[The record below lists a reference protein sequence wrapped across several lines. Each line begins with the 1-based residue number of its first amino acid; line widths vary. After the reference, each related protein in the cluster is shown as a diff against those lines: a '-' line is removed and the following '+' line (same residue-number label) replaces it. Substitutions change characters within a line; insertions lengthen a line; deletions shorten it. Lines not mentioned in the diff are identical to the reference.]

1 MQSTVTSEH
10 SGPSF
15 RNIARRKLAA
25 FTLVE
30 VTLSIG
36 IMAFAFLSVFGLLP
50 TGTTIFRQAMDTSV
64 GSQIA
69 QRVFNESQQTD
80 FDQLIVDKNGHAIAP
95 NATGLKA
102 TRYFDE
108 QGTEVTDSSKAI
120 YHVNT
125 RVMPMTMTKLPNDTD
140 ISNLATLA
148 VMASVTIQ
156 IVNNPG
162 NQLINPNQSTNLWEA
177 SALPIATY
185 SGLVARNK

>member
-1 MQSTVTSEH
+1 MVTSEH
-10 SGPSF
+10 SGPSLEKA
-15 RNIARRKLAA
+15 ARRKLSA

-36 IMAFAFLSVFGLLP
+36 IVAFAFLSVFGLLP

-69 QRVFNESQQTD
+69 QRVFNDAQQTD
-80 FDQLIVDKNGHAIAP
+80 FDQLILDKNDNTIAC
-95 NATGLKA
+95 NATGLKSA
-102 TRYFDE
+102 RYFDD
-108 QGTEVTDSSKAI
+108 QGTEVTDATKAV
-120 YHVNT
+120 YQVNT
-125 RVMPMTMTKLPNDTD
+125 RIMPMTMTKLPNDTD
-140 ISNLATLA
+140 ISSLATLA

-162 NQLINPNQSTNLWEA
+162 NQPLTPDPATNLW
-177 SALPIATY
+177 SDSRFPIATY